1 MDMTDLTDVGVPA
14 AGAYRSL
21 GVRSLRKGVWS
32 DVTDSVAEEV
42 PVALE
47 FNGISHAVMM
57 ATPSDLEDFA
67 VGFSLSE
74 GIVASASQVYDIEV
88 TRDGEGAGAGFTIHL
103 NIASELFALLK
114 ERRRNLTGRTGCGI
128 CGTESL
134 DQAVR
139 CPAPLSGRST
149 FKAAAIA
156 RAVAQM
162 RERQQLGG
170 VTGSTH
176 AAMWADAAGDIQLSR
191 EDVGRHNAL
200 DKLVGALARGKVAAH
215 DGFIVVTSRAS
226 YEMVQKTASCGVR
239 LLAAVSGVT
248 GLAVDVAR
256 QSGLALA
263 GFARGT
269 DMTIYTHPE
278 FIDMDSIELETGP

>member
-1 MDMTDLTDVGVPA
+1 MSDLTDVGLPA

-32 DVTDSVAEEV
+32 DVTDAVAEEV

-47 FNGISHAVMM
+47 FNGVSHAVMM

-74 GIVASASQVYDIEV
+74 GIVANASQVYDIEV
-88 TRDGEGAGAGFTIHL
+88 TQDGEGAGAGFTIHL
-103 NIASELFALLK
+103 TIASELFMKLK

-139 CPAPLSGRST
+139 CPAPLSAARKFST
-149 FKAAAIA
+149 VAIA

-170 VTGSTH
+170 ITGSTH
-176 AAMWADAAGDIQLSR
+176 AAMWADAQGDIQHSR

-200 DKLVGALARGKVAAH
+200 DKLVGALARGKVATGE
-215 DGFIVVTSRAS
+215 GFIVVTSRAS
-226 YEMVQKTASCGVR
+226 YEMVQKTASAGVS

-256 QSGLALA
+256 QSGLTLA
-263 GFARGT
+263 GFARGSE
-269 DMTIYTHPE
+269 MSIYTHPE
-278 FIDMDSIELETGP
+278 LIDMEAQS

>member
-1 MDMTDLTDVGVPA
+1 MRDLTDVGLPA

-21 GVRSLRKGVWS
+21 GVRSLRNGVWS
-32 DVTDSVAEEV
+32 DMSDSVAEEV

-47 FNGISHAVMM
+47 YNGVSHAVMM

-74 GIVASASQVYDIEV
+74 GIVETASQVYDMEV
-88 TRDGEGAGAGFTIHL
+88 TRDGEGAGAGFTVHL
-103 NIASELFALLK
+103 KIASELFAQIK

-139 CPAPLSGRST
+139 CPAPLSGARRFS
-149 FKAAAIA
+149 AAAIA
-156 RAVAQM
+156 RAVLQM

-170 VTGSTH
+170 VTGATH
-176 AAMWADAAGDIQLSR
+176 AAIWADARGGIQHSR

-200 DKLVGALARGKVAAH
+200 DKLIGALARGKVAAGE
-215 DGFIVVTSRAS
+215 GFIVVTSRAS
-226 YEMVQKTASCGVR
+226 YEMVQKTASAGVS

-248 GLAVDVAR
+248 GLAVDVAQ

-263 GFARGT
+263 GFARGS
-269 DMTIYTHPE
+269 DMSVYTHAE
-278 FIDMDSIELETGP
+278 LIDMQAQP

>member
-1 MDMTDLTDVGVPA
+1 MRDLTDVGLSA
-14 AGAYRSL
+14 AGAFRSL
-21 GVRSLRKGVWS
+21 GVRSLRQGVWS
-32 DVTDSVAEEV
+32 EVSNSVAEEV
-42 PVALE
+42 PIALE

-67 VGFSLSE
+67 VGFALSE

-103 NIASELFALLK
+103 NIASELFAQLK

-139 CPAPLSGRST
+139 CPAPLSAGRR
-149 FKAAAIA
+149 FKMASIA

-162 RERQQLGG
+162 RAHQQLGG

-176 AAMWADAAGDIQLSR
+176 AAMWADAQGDIQHAR

-200 DKLVGALARGKVAAH
+200 DKLVGALARGKVAARE
-215 DGFIVVTSRAS
+215 GFILITSRAS
-226 YEMVQKTASCGVR
+226 YEMVQKTASAGVS

-248 GLAVDVAR
+248 GLAVDVAQR
-256 QSGLALA
+256 SGLTLG
-263 GFARGT
+263 GFARGSEIT
-269 DMTIYTHPE
+269 LYTHPE
-278 FIDMDSIELETGP
+278 LIDRQAQQ

>member
-1 MDMTDLTDVGVPA
+1 MSDLTDVELPA
-14 AGAYRSL
+14 AGACRS
-21 GVRSLRKGVWS
+21 VAVHTLRRGVWS
-32 DVTDSVAEEV
+32 DVSDSVAEEV

-74 GIVASASQVYDIEV
+74 GIVSSAAQIYDMEV
-88 TRDGEGAGAGFTIHL
+88 TRVGEGAGAGFTIHL
-103 NIASELFALLK
+103 DIASELFLLLK

-139 CPAPLSGRST
+139 CPAPLSGNQV
-149 FKAAAIA
+149 FQAASIA
-156 RAVAQM
+156 RAIAQM
-162 RERQQLGG
+162 RERQQLGS

-176 AAMWADAAGDIQLSR
+176 AAMWADAAGDIRHSR

-200 DKLVGALARGKVAAH
+200 DKLVGALARAKVAAH
-215 DGFIVVTSRAS
+215 AGFIVVTSRAS

-248 GLAVDVAR
+248 GLAVDVAE
-256 QSGLALA
+256 QSGVALA
-263 GFARGT
+263 GFARGA
-269 DMTIYTHPE
+269 DMTLYTHAE
-278 FIDMDSIELETGP
+278 LVGTEHINLETGP

>member
-1 MDMTDLTDVGVPA
+1 MRDLTDVGLPA

-21 GVRSLRKGVWS
+21 GVRSLRHGVWS
-32 DVTDSVAEEV
+32 EVSDSVAEEV

-88 TRDGEGAGAGFTIHL
+88 TRDGEDAGDGVGAGFTIHL

-139 CPAPLSGRST
+139 CPVPLATGRR
-149 FKAAAIA
+149 FKAASVA
-156 RAVAQM
+156 RAIAQM
-162 RERQQLGG
+162 RERQQLGS

-176 AAMWADAAGDIQLSR
+176 AAMWADAQGNIQHAR

-200 DKLVGALARGKVAAH
+200 DKLVGALVRGKVAAGE
-215 DGFIVVTSRAS
+215 GFIVVTSRAS
-226 YEMVQKTASCGVR
+226 YEMVQKTASAGVS

-248 GLAVDVAR
+248 GLAVDVAQ
-256 QSGLALA
+256 QSGLTLA
-263 GFARGT
+263 GFARGA
-269 DMTIYTHPE
+269 DMSLYTHPE
-278 FIDMDSIELETGP
+278 LIDMEAQP